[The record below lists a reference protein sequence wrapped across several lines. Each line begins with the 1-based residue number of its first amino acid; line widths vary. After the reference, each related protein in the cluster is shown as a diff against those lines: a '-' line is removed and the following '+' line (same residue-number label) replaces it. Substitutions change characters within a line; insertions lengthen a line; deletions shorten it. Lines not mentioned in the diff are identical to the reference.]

1 MTVMRLKDAR
11 QSRIRTTNSGIIL
24 DAALEVFSAYG
35 FRGSTVDQIAASAN
49 MSKPNLLYYF
59 RRKEDIYVALLER
72 TLADWLEPLKRLK
85 PEGEPLAEIAAYVS
99 AKLKMSRD
107 NPKAS
112 RLFANELL
120 HGAPAIRSFLSGPLK
135 TLVDEKARVL
145 RGWIRQGRI
154 ADVDPYHLIF
164 SLWAVTQTYA
174 DFDVQIRAIIG
185 DDEGRF
191 ADAEKTILAI
201 VLNGLKPRTDTS
213 PLPRSNGGEG

>member
-120 HGAPAIRSFLSGPLK
+120 HGAPAISSFLSGPLK
-135 TLVDEKARVL
+135 TLVDDKARVIA
-145 RGWIRQGRI
+145 GWVRQGRI
-154 ADVDPYHLIF
+154 ANVDPYHLIF
-164 SLWAVTQTYA
+164 SLWAMTQTYA

-185 DDEGRF
+185 DDQKRF
-191 ADAEKTILAI
+191 ADAEKAILTI
-201 VLNGLKPRTDTS
+201 VLNGLKPRNSVIPAKAGTHPST
-213 PLPRSNGGEG
+213 

>member
-1 MTVMRLKDAR
+1 MAATRLKNAR
-11 QSRIRTTNSGIIL
+11 ESRIRANNTGVIL

-35 FRGSTVDQIAASAN
+35 YRGSTVDQIAAKAN

-59 RRKEDIYVALLER
+59 RRKEDIYIALLER
-72 TLADWLEPLKRLK
+72 TLAGWLEPLKRLK
-85 PEGEPLAEIAAYVS
+85 SDGEPLAEIAAYIRE
-99 AKLKMSRD
+99 KLKMSRD

-120 HGAPAIRSFLSGPLK
+120 HGAPAIGSFLSGPLK
-135 TLVDEKARVL
+135 TLVDDKARVI
-145 RGWIRQGRI
+145 RGWARQGRI
-154 ADVDPYHLIF
+154 ANVDPYHLIF

-185 DDEGRF
+185 DDGKRF

-201 VLNGLKPRTDTS
+201 LLSGLKPRD
-213 PLPRSNGGEG
+213 